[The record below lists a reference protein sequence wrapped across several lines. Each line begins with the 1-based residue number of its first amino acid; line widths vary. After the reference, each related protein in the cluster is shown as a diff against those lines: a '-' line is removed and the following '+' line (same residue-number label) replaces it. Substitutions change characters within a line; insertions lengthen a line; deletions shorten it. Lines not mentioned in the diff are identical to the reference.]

1 MYRMVALHDSV
12 VERFALTLSPS
23 PPGEGLLRP
32 VMLPLR
38 PQGEGGRGDEGEQ
51 NHCPRFSVVLPE
63 PLVRQEYHTK
73 V

>member
-1 MYRMVALHDSV
+1 MAIVRMFTLYYCTREIDLIGSVDKPWVALHDSV

-38 PQGEGGRGDEGEQ
+38 PEGEGGRGDEG
-51 NHCPRFSVVLPE
+51 
-63 PLVRQEYHTK
+63 
-73 V
+73 